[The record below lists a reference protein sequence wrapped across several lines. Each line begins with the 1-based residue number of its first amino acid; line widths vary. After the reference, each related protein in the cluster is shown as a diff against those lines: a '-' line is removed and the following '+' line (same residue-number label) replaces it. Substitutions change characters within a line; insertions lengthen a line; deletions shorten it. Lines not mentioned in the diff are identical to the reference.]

1 MLSGLK
7 VVELATYVAAP
18 GAGAMLAD
26 WGAEVIKVEGPAGD
40 PARQFFSDSGAGDTN
55 NPMFALDNR
64 GKRSVVID
72 YGLPQGREALL
83 RLLGDAD
90 VFLTNVRPGALKRA
104 RLDFDT
110 LHEVFPSL
118 IYASVTGYGLQ
129 GPDADKPG
137 FDIASFWSR
146 AGVGRIT
153 APKGQEPFPIRT
165 AMGDHICSLATVA
178 ALLAAV
184 VERTRTGAGQ
194 LVDSSLL
201 HTCVYA
207 IGSDMAVQLHY
218 GKLASTKSRSE
229 VINPVSNFFR
239 TSDGRWI
246 CLVPRQ
252 GERDVVAVCRAAGR
266 PELAEDERFNR
277 RNRRANAALMV
288 AELDAAFA
296 RLSYAEAA
304 ERLDAEDVPWAPM
317 QTPAEVVADPQARA
331 AGCFTEVPD
340 GSGGVFASPAGPARF
355 NGADVSPVSAP
366 PHLGEHTEMVLREA
380 GYTDAEIDE
389 LRASG
394 AAA

>member
-18 GAGAMLAD
+18 GAGAVLAD
-26 WGAEVIKVEGPAGD
+26 WGAQVTKVEGPAGD
-40 PARQFFSDSGAGDTN
+40 PARQFFGDANAGDPH

-83 RLLGDAD
+83 RLLAGAD

-104 RLDFDT
+104 RLDYDA
-110 LHEVFPSL
+110 LHAELPSL

-129 GPDADKPG
+129 GADADKPG

-153 APKGQEPFPIRT
+153 VPKGQEPFPIRT
-165 AMGDHICSLATVA
+165 AMGDHVCSLATVA
-178 ALLAAV
+178 AVLAAV
-184 VERTRTGAGQ
+184 VERSRTGAGR
-194 LVDSSLL
+194 LVETSLL
-201 HTCVYA
+201 RTGVYA

-218 GKLASTKSRSE
+218 GKLASTKSRAE
-229 VINPVSNFFR
+229 ALNPISNFFQ
-239 TSDGRWI
+239 TGDGRWI

-252 GERDVVAVCRAAGR
+252 GERDMLAVCRALGR
-266 PELAEDERFNR
+266 ADLAEDERFSR

-296 RLSYAEAA
+296 ALSYADAA
-304 ERLDAEDVPWAPM
+304 TRLDAEDVPWAPM
-317 QTPAEVVADPQARA
+317 QTPAEVVADPQAQA

-340 GSGGVFASPAGPARF
+340 GAGGVFASPAGPARF
-355 NGADVSPVSAP
+355 DGTDIPPASPP
-366 PHLGEHTEMVLREA
+366 PHLGEHTDRVLLEA
-380 GYTDAEIDE
+380 GYSETEIAD
-389 LRASG
+389 LRRAG
-394 AAA
+394 AVA